1 MYKFTN
7 KFINSYF
14 LDLVLLMKE
23 KIWRVYCDIVLLA
36 CKTCICTY
44 ILQEALMTEQ
54 YQAFPFQVLCRKN
67 HTFQRKSLRHSR
79 ITKKK
84 V

>member
-14 LDLVLLMKE
+14 WDLVLLMKE
-23 KIWRVYCDIVLLA
+23 KIWQADYDIGLLA
-36 CKTCICTY
+36 YKTCIY
-44 ILQEALMTEQ
+44 ICISQEAWKIGQ
-54 YQAFPFQVLCRKN
+54 YQVFLFQALCRKN